1 MKLTPFLFSRRKA
14 TTPMTTNAILHITET
29 DWKRLRAHLLQPDG
43 LERAGFAQLGRSEHA
58 GCIGYFLHH
67 LDSIAD
73 EECAQQHATVVE
85 PEPLAV
91 LDAFAK
97 YAKSAAA
104 ALMHLHSHPFTD
116 RASFSGVDDANL
128 PKTARDL
135 AGYLRTVG
143 SHQPSRFVRLV
154 VGRSEDGFTA
164 EVMDGNGRIVEVIKE
179 IRIVGASGL
188 RTIRRWTEKRAV
200 IELASDERERLD
212 RNLNW
217 LGEAGQHRIAQT
229 HVAIVGLGGLGS
241 ELLKACRGL
250 GFRRY
255 TLVDHDRVE
264 ASNLNRL
271 PWSRADVG
279 RLKVEVARDFILGAI
294 PDASVELVPMQV
306 GSERAADALAKSDVL
321 VACLD
326 NDFARLQ
333 VQDVA
338 ARHLRPLLDMGSGIT
353 LRPGSREVD
362 GMGGQVSFHIPGGP
376 CLACQGLDPSQV
388 IDPEHAE
395 VRRSVG
401 YVQGTDETPASVVTI
416 NSVVAALGADTLMK
430 WLTGFSTPPTWLR
443 YDLLTHCAIP
453 MKFAARRDCPICGDG
468 GVMGLGESCN
478 APMPAL
484 TSPADFFRKKPVI
497 APSHCPEPVN

>member
-1 MKLTPFLFSRRKA
+1 MKLTPFHFSRRKA

-29 DWKRLRAHLLQPDG
+29 DWKRLRDHLLQPDS
-43 LERAGFAQLGRSEHA
+43 LERAGFARLGRSEHA
-58 GCIGYFLHH
+58 GRIRYFLHH
-67 LDSIAD
+67 FHPVAD
-73 EECAQQHATVVE
+73 KDCAQQHAMVVE

-91 LDAFAK
+91 LDVFAG

-135 AGYLRTVG
+135 AGYLKTVG
-143 SHQPSRFVRLV
+143 SHQPPRFLRFV

-164 EVMDGNGRIVEVIKE
+164 EVMDATGHIVEAITE

-188 RTIRRWTEKRAV
+188 RTIRRWTAKAAV
-200 IELASDERERLD
+200 VRMPGEERERLD

-217 LGEAGQHRIAQT
+217 LGEAGQERIAQT

-241 ELLKACRGL
+241 EMLKACRGL

-264 ASNLNRL
+264 LSNLNRL
-271 PWSRADVG
+271 PWSRDDVG
-279 RLKVEVARDFILGAI
+279 RLKVGVARDFILGAI
-294 PDASVELVPMQV
+294 PDAEVEIVPDAV
-306 GSERAADALAKSDVL
+306 GSTRAAQAIAQTDVI

-333 VQDVA
+333 LQDVA

-353 LRPGSREVD
+353 LRPGTREVD
-362 GMGGQVSFHIPGGP
+362 GMGGQVSFHIPGGA
-376 CLACQGLDPSQV
+376 CLACQGLDASQV

-401 YVQGTDETPASVVTI
+401 YVQGTDQTPASVVTI

-443 YDLLTHCAIP
+443 YDLLTHSAVP
-453 MKFAARRDCPICGDG
+453 MKFTARRDCPICGED
-468 GVMGLGESCN
+468 GVMGLGERCA
-478 APMPAL
+478 APLPAP
-484 TSPADFFRKKPVI
+484 TPTADFFRKKPVI
-497 APSHCPEPVN
+497 APSPCPEPVN

>member
-1 MKLTPFLFSRRKA
+1 MPFLFSLRKA
-14 TTPMTTNAILHITET
+14 TTTMITNSILHVTET
-29 DWKRLRAHLLQPDG
+29 EWKRLRDHLLQPDS
-43 LERAGFAQLGRSEHA
+43 LERAGFARLGRAEHA
-58 GCIGYFLHH
+58 GRIGYFLHRFDPV
-67 LDSIAD
+67 LDED
-73 EECAQQHATVVE
+73 CAQQHATVVE
-85 PEPLAV
+85 PEPLTV
-91 LDAFAK
+91 LDVFSG
-97 YAKSAAA
+97 YAKSAAS

-135 AGYLRTVG
+135 AGYLKTVG
-143 SHQPSRFVRLV
+143 SNQPPRFLRLV

-164 EVMDGNGRIVEVIKE
+164 EVMDGNGCIVEVITE
-179 IRIVGASGL
+179 IRVVGASGL
-188 RTIRRWTEKRAV
+188 RTIRRWSEKAAA
-200 IELASDERERLD
+200 IGIPGEERERLD

-217 LGEAGQHRIAQT
+217 LGETGQQRIAQT

-250 GFRRY
+250 GFQRY

-264 ASNLNRL
+264 VSNLNRL
-271 PWSRADVG
+271 PWSQTDVG
-279 RLKVEVARDFILGAI
+279 RLKVGVARDFILGAI
-294 PDASVELVPMQV
+294 PDAEVEIVPEPI
-306 GSERAADALAKSDVL
+306 GGARAWRALADADVI

-353 LRPGSREVD
+353 LRPGTREVD

-376 CLACQGLDPSQV
+376 CLACQGLDASQV

-430 WLTGFSTPPTWLR
+430 WLTGFSAPPTWLR

-453 MKFAARRDCPICGDG
+453 MRFTARRDCPICGKD
-468 GVMGLGESCN
+468 GVMGLGENCV
-478 APMPAL
+478 APLPAP
-484 TSPADFFRKKPVI
+484 TAAADFFRKMPVI
-497 APSHCPEPVN
+497 APSPCPEPVN